1 MDKQVFTNY
10 RKRIVRE
17 AVFKASLAGIAI
29 GALCAAVVELVS
41 WFFGFKAGLYIAI
54 GLLVAVSV
62 GASLIL
68 YYKKYKPTTKAIAR
82 RVDELGLEERVLT
95 MVEFQGEDSFI
106 ANAQRND
113 TMSALGSV
121 NHMMIKFAVTV
132 ALVIT
137 ICVSCVALA
146 GMTTVNALYVGDVIP
161 SGIDLIR
168 GQEFVPEYAV
178 RYTYTA
184 GGTIVIYEDGAA
196 SLDSYEQYEN
206 GSTIMVK
213 EGENAPRVI
222 AIPEFG
228 YVFVGWSDNN
238 SRNPSRFDI
247 NVAGNIKATAQFAPL
262 SDLNYFEPGMPS
274 PNMNFHL
281 PSEQGGDDPEDF
293 FMGSEEDG
301 AEREVN
307 EEETGDGNDKSD
319 RMLDSNMT
327 DDGMHYYGDTYEDD
341 YGSALGG
348 EYSDKHKAAV
358 DSYFSGIEPPGS
370 TDGDSGDGGDGGNT
384 GGGNPGGSSIVG

>member
-10 RKRIVRE
+10 RKRVVRE
-17 AVFKASLAGIAI
+17 AVLKSSLAGIAI
-29 GALCAAVVELVS
+29 GAVCAAVFELAS

-95 MVEFQGEDSFI
+95 MVEFQGEDSYI

-113 TMSALGSV
+113 TMHALGSV

-132 ALVIT
+132 ALIIT

-146 GMTTVNALYVGDVIP
+146 GMTTVNALYIGDVIP
-161 SGIDLIR
+161 SGLELIR
-168 GQEFVPEYAV
+168 GEEFVREYSV
-178 RYTYTA
+178 RYTYTV
-184 GGTIVIYEDGAA
+184 GGKIVLYKDGALA
-196 SLDSYEQYEN
+196 LDEYGEYEN
-206 GSTIMVK
+206 GAEIIVK
-213 EGENAPRVI
+213 EGENAPRVV
-222 AIPEFG
+222 AVPEFG
-228 YVFVGWSDNN
+228 FVFVGWSDNN
-238 SRNPSRFDI
+238 SRSPSRFDK

-262 SDLNYFEPGMPS
+262 SDLDLYAPGGPEFGMS
-274 PNMNFHL
+274 LHL
-281 PSEQGGDDPEDF
+281 PSDKDDDNNDRLDKFTDDKDSPQ
-293 FMGSEEDG
+293 
-301 AEREVN
+301 REVN
-307 EEETGDGNDKSD
+307 EDEEGSGSDKDD
-319 RMLDSNMT
+319 RLLSSNQT
-327 DDGMHYYGDTYEDD
+327 DDGNHYYGDTYEDD

-348 EYSDKHKAAV
+348 EYSEEHKKVV

-370 TDGDSGDGGDGGNT
+370 SDGEDGDNGGTSIGGLEVNMC
-384 GGGNPGGSSIVG
+384 